1 MYEGITPVERM
12 GNFYV
17 KREDLAFWRS
27 PDHPSGSKVRQY
39 LKMAEACELSRFS
52 YPPCIVGCSA
62 NSCQQIYVA
71 STAMLL
77 ETKGIIY
84 VPGRKVKSSA
94 TAYCESIGAEVV
106 EVRPGYLSVV
116 RARAKAGAKELGQV
130 VQWNPQLAIED
141 TAAQCVNI
149 PEDVKRIIVASGSGL
164 TAAGIVRGLYKI
176 HRFDIEVVSIST
188 STQGSEKAIKA
199 KIPDWWDWMPKEM
212 LRVIPSSVPYDKH
225 QVASLPD
232 GTPLDPFYSAKA
244 FKYIES
250 GDLFWAPGLRP
261 IRSMPEDC
269 QKEFKNW
276 KGPNT

>member
-39 LKMAEACELSRFS
+39 LKMAEACELSRFN

-116 RARAKAGAKELGQV
+116 RARAKARAKELGQV

-149 PEDVKRIIVASGSGL
+149 PEDVKRIVVASGSGL
-164 TAAGIVRGLYKI
+164 TAAGILRGLSQMKRYGVSLVVVATSSQGSI
-176 HRFDIEVVSIST
+176 ADIE
-188 STQGSEKAIKA
+188 AKA
-199 KIPDWWDWMPKEM
+199 KVEYSGMGRIWPQWK
-212 LRVIPSSVPYDKH
+212 YDDH
-225 QVASLPD
+225 VVAALPD

-250 GDLFWAPGLRP
+250 DDLFWAPGLRP

-269 QKEFKNW
+269 QKEFQHW